1 MAELKPFR
9 GNYYLWHYVP
19 SLFAAII
26 FIVIFLLLTIA
37 HGYRMHQKR
46 LWFCSPIVIGGL
58 SKFPVI
64 TTDFI
69 MLTPPVEVVG
79 YVGRT
84 MAHNA
89 TDKLLP
95 YIIQSIFTLLPPV
108 LFAATIYMI
117 LGRIIRAA
125 RGEECSLIR
134 VSRLT
139 KIFVWGDVVSF
150 LVQGNG
156 ASLMSISSLASMGQ
170 WIVIGGLAIQILM
183 FGYFILAAVTFQY
196 RYERR
201 SSKSLNLPWTG
212 WKESLYMIYGV
223 SALIMVRSVFRVLE
237 FVLGTDG
244 YPMSHEWTL
253 YVFDTI
259 LMAGVMALLL
269 VYYPDRIPLGSSESD
284 LQLVDSQEALYMPTM
299 GIPEDVPVPLKSAR
313 AY

>member
-1 MAELKPFR
+1 MA
-9 GNYYLWHYVP
+9 Y
-19 SLFAAII
+19 
-26 FIVIFLLLTIA
+26 
-37 HGYRMHQKR
+37 
-46 LWFCSPIVIGGL
+46 
-58 SKFPVI
+58 
-64 TTDFI
+64 
-69 MLTPPVEVVG
+69 
-79 YVGRT
+79 
-84 MAHNA
+84 NA

-125 RGEECSLIR
+125 HGEDCSLVR

-139 KIFVWGDVVSF
+139 KIFVWGDVISF

-156 ASLMSISSLASMGQ
+156 ASFMAIDKLASMGQ
-170 WIVIGGLAIQILM
+170 WIVIGGLALQIIM
-183 FGYFILAAVTFQY
+183 FGYFGITAITFQY
-196 RYERR
+196 RYDRR
-201 SSKSLNLPWTG
+201 SSKSSGHSWTG
-212 WKESLYMIYGV
+212 WRECLYMIYGV

-269 VYYPDRIPLGSSESD
+269 IYYPDSLQFFSE
-284 LQLVDSQEALYMPTM
+284 LEPVDSQEVLGLPHDSM
-299 GIPEDVPVPLKSAR
+299 PEDIPIPLKSAR
-313 AY
+313 PY

>member
-26 FIVIFLLLTIA
+26 FIIIFLLLTIA
-37 HGYRMHQKR
+37 HAYGMHQKR
-46 LWFCSPIVIGGL
+46 VWFCSPVVIGGL
-58 SKFPVI
+58 
-64 TTDFI
+64 
-69 MLTPPVEVVG
+69 MEVVG

-125 RGEECSLIR
+125 RGEDCSLIR

-139 KIFVWGDVVSF
+139 KIFVWGDVISF

-156 ASLMSISSLASMGQ
+156 ASFMSISSLASMGQ

-183 FGYFILAAVTFQY
+183 FGYFILAAATFQY

-201 SSKSLNLPWTG
+201 SSKSLSLPWTG
-212 WKESLYMIYGV
+212 WKESLYMIYSV
-223 SALIMVRSVFRVLE
+223 SAFIMVRSVFRVLE

-259 LMAGVMALLL
+259 LIAGVMALLL
-269 VYYPDRIPLGSSESD
+269 VYYPDRIPLGSGESG
-284 LQLVDSQEALYMPTM
+284 LQLVDSQEALYMPAM
-299 GIPEDVPVPLKSAR
+299 GIPEDVPIPLKSAR